1 MAKKTFAKTR
11 LLDKV
16 KINVG
21 DKTLI
26 AAAVAAV
33 LIGISFIIAVLAPS
47 SGIGNFYS
55 ASMDI
60 NIDLKGTGA
69 LLLLTNF
76 CTYDPYTEDMWSQ
89 LDFKGQLVDS
99 QGACNLKK
107 NWRVYCTNVTAG
119 STGGTEVSNGQ
130 GYCNCLNSGAAI
142 APTMELFKD
151 QSKRDSQI
159 AQTNNGNAESHDDE
173 IMELSKQAEA
183 LHCGCEVISTD
194 AAVQS
199 PYKTVSINGISTNIY
214 QAAGVSGTKELVQ
227 KWGVLLNKMNTID
240 PVTKVCT
247 ALPPGCSVM
256 DSYSNRGDN
265 HSAGIAIDIACGEMA
280 TPVGQGCTGKTLEA
294 LNKIKKFNTS
304 FNIIRECNK
313 LERNI
318 ENPSGKFCPGDGTNF
333 QVIHLDLNFDPIKR
347 GNPPGQTCLW
357 TNCNWG
363 AANCGKAT
371 E

>member
-16 KINVG
+16 KISVG

-47 SGIGNFYS
+47 SGIGNFY
-55 ASMDI
+55 AGSMDI
-60 NIDLKGTGA
+60 NIDLKGTGSS
-69 LLLLTNF
+69 LLLTNF

-99 QGACNLKK
+99 QSACNLKK
-107 NWRVYCTNVTAG
+107 NWRVYCTNVAAG
-119 STGGTEVSNGQ
+119 GTGGTEVSNGQ
-130 GYCNCLNSGAAI
+130 GYCNCLNSGATI

-151 QSKRDSQI
+151 QSKRDGQI

-199 PYKTVSINGISTNIY
+199 PYKTVSINGISTKIY
-214 QAAGVSGTKELVQ
+214 LAAGVAGTKDLVQ
-227 KWGVLLNKMNTID
+227 KWGILLNKMTTID

-247 ALPPGCSVM
+247 GLPAGCSIQ
-256 DSYSNRGDN
+256 DSYTTSRPPN
-265 HSAGIAIDIACGEMA
+265 HSAGIAIDIACGDDA
-280 TPVGQGCTGKTLEA
+280 SAANQGCTGKTKEA
-294 LNKIKKFNTS
+294 LEKIIKYNTG
-304 FNIIRECNK
+304 FNIIRECNVN
-313 LERNI
+313 ERSTTF
-318 ENPSGKFCPGDGTNF
+318 PCPGDGGVK

-347 GNPPGQTCLW
+347 GNPPGQVCLW
-357 TNCNWG
+357 TNCAWG
-363 AANCGKAT
+363 ANACGKAT
-371 E
+371 Q